1 MQSMY
6 QLWMLG
12 ALDNTG
18 ALTGLG
24 RAMADFPLEPSLS
37 KMLIV
42 SAQMDCSEEIL
53 VRIRLCTCIVL
64 VSYPYVGT

>member
-1 MQSMY
+1 MQWMY

-18 ALTGLG
+18 SLTGLG

-53 VRIRLCTCIVL
+53 VRTRLRAL
-64 VSYPYVGT
+64 YVSHSVPTLSP